1 MLIYELYKNMK
12 LATISG
18 GGCSTKKKK
27 VFYIFIIVLKN
38 KPLKTPPT
46 LALSTATIIL

>member
-18 GGCSTKKKK
+18 GGCSTKKK
-27 VFYIFIIVLKN
+27 VFYIFIIVFKN

-46 LALSTATIIL
+46 LALSTATFIL